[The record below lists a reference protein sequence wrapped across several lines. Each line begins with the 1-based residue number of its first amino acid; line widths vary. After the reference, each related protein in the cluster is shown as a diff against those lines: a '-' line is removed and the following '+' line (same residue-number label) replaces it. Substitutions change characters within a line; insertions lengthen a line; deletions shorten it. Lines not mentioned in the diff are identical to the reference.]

1 MMAAMLEGTR
11 DQLSRLVKDRRAE
24 LGLSLARVAEAS
36 GDPAMHSSWVN
47 RLEQGK
53 VRDIPSR
60 ERLEALAR
68 GLQLPPQ
75 QVARAAGE
83 QFLGIDEVRSEDETA
98 RAVVHFLETF
108 SEEDKLAV
116 KAMVEAFA
124 RSRRSGEGGGQ

>member
-1 MMAAMLEGTR
+1 MGTR
-11 DQLSRLVKDRRAE
+11 DQLSRLVRDRRAE
-24 LGLSLARVAEAS
+24 LGLSQARVATAS
-36 GDPAMHSSWVN
+36 GDPTLHTSWIT

-53 VRDIPSR
+53 IRDIPDR
-60 ERLEALAR
+60 DRLEALAR

-98 RAVVHFLETF
+98 RAVVHFMETF
-108 SEEDKLAV
+108 SEADKLAV

-124 RSRRSGEGGGQ
+124 RSRRSGENDAG